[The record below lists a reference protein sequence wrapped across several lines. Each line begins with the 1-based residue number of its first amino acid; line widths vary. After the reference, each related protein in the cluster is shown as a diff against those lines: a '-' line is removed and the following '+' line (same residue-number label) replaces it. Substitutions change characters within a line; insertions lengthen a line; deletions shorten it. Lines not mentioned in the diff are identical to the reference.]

1 MKSNVS
7 LEIEIDHEDNLDLNA
22 SEIAGE
28 VARHLASRLGLSP
41 GALYVVDGRRHITG
55 PVEVFLRSAA
65 ITTRTVRPEVAAAFP
80 ASGVED
86 RPR

>member
-7 LEIEIDHEDNLDLNA
+7 LEIEIEHEDNLDLSA

-28 VARHLASRLGLSP
+28 VARFLAAYLDLSP
-41 GALYVVDGRRHITG
+41 GRLYVVDGRRHITG

-65 ITTRTVRPEVAAAFP
+65 MTSRNVEGRKVG
-80 ASGVED
+80 SGYLD
-86 RPR
+86 PR